1 MERARRLEEAQP
13 TPTEAFLSLWN
24 TSGDF
29 PDPTLE
35 APVEGF
41 TPELEVDDPMTVTA
55 LDIFVSTMA
64 CIGKST
70 RHYLTIQT

>member
-13 TPTEAFLSLWN
+13 TPTEAFLNLWN

-41 TPELEVDDPMTVTA
+41 TPDLEVDNPLTMTA
-55 LDIFVSTMA
+55 LDIFVSVMA
-64 CIGKST
+64 CIGKSSCL
-70 RHYLTIQT
+70 YLIT